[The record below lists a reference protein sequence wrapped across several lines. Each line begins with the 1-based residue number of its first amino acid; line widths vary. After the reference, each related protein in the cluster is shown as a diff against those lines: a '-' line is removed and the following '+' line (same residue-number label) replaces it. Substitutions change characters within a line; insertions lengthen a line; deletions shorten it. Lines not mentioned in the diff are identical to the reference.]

1 MEEQEN
7 LEENKQND
15 IVELTEQ
22 NINNSAR
29 DSESKNTEVES
40 VKNKKKCC
48 KFPTAYTILVIIE
61 LIFFILTYIIPK
73 GKYDKLEYSE
83 SSKMFIRKSSNKPDE
98 ILNATQKVLDDLGI
112 NIQIDNFLKGYIKN
126 EISIPNTYQK
136 IEGENSNFFQ
146 VFVYPISGLIDSSG
160 ICFFL
165 FVIGGS
171 INLLIEM
178 NALSGGIAALGRIT
192 EGREFILLILIFV
205 IISIGGTTYGLAEEI
220 LAFFPI
226 LIPIFLKSGFDI
238 ILGIS
243 PLIFGSMI
251 GSMFSTVNAFSV
263 VIASYAS
270 GVNFTEGLIFR
281 LICLCLG
288 DILGILYLYFY
299 YLKIKKD
306 KTKSIVYDIREEF
319 ENKYLK
325 QEKEEKQEVKIESN
339 VQKFDDNEENL
350 LLKEEKKEPKD
361 NFTWLQKLGLIFL
374 LLGFVVM
381 IFGVLKLD
389 WPFNEMTAIFLILSI
404 ILMILYNQGEQKGI
418 EVFIRGAGD
427 FLGVCL
433 VIGLARGINIT
444 LNEGNI
450 SDTILYSLSNIID
463 GLPKVIFALILLF
476 IYIFLGIFIQSSSGM
491 AVLTMPVFSPLADNS
506 HCSRIVIIDTYLF
519 GLFYIS
525 FIAPTGLVFIALQMV
540 GVPYNYWI
548 KFLIMQFRLNSS
560 EPKQILNSLR
570 SAYGK
575 SAKKKELLKCSSE
588 IFFNF
593 LVC

>member
-1 MEEQEN
+1 MEEQEISD
-7 LEENKQND
+7 EHKQNENEN
-15 IVELTEQ
+15 VELTSQ

-29 DSESKNTEVES
+29 GTSNQSSEIES
-40 VKNKKKCC
+40 VKDKKKGC

-73 GKYDKLEYSE
+73 GKYDKLQYSE
-83 SSKMFIRKSSNKPDE
+83 STHQFIRKSPNKPDE
-98 ILNATQKVLDDLGI
+98 ILNATQQVLDELGI

-126 EISIPNTYQK
+126 DISIPNTYQK
-136 IEGENSNFFQ
+136 IEGENSNIFK
-146 VFVYPISGLIDSSG
+146 VFVYPISGLIESSG
-160 ICFFL
+160 ISFFL
-165 FVIGGS
+165 FAIGGD

-178 NALSGGIAALGRIT
+178 NALSAGIAALGRIT
-192 EGREFILLILIFV
+192 KGREFILLILIFV

-226 LIPIFLKSGFDI
+226 LMPIFLQSGFDI
-238 ILGIS
+238 ILGIA
-243 PLIFGSMI
+243 PLIFGAMI

-263 VIASYAS
+263 VIASYSS

-281 LICLCLG
+281 LIGLCLG
-288 DILGILYLYFY
+288 DIIGILYLYFY

-306 KTKSIVYDIREEF
+306 KTKSVVYDIKEEF
-319 ENKYLK
+319 EKKYLNQEK
-325 QEKEEKQEVKIESN
+325 DEKEEEQEVKIETN
-339 VQKFDDNEENL
+339 EKHDDNGEHLVIKDEQN
-350 LLKEEKKEPKD
+350 EAKD
-361 NFTWLQKLGLIFL
+361 NFTWLHKLGLIFL
-374 LLGFVVM
+374 LLAFVVM

-389 WPFNEMTAIFLILSI
+389 WSFNEMTAVFLVLSI
-404 ILMILYNQGEQKGI
+404 ILMFLYNKGEQKGI

-450 SDTILYSLSNIID
+450 SDTILYSLSKIIS
-463 GLPKVIFALILLF
+463 GLPKVIFAIIMLLIF
-476 IYIFLGIFIQSSSGM
+476 IFLGIFIQSSSGL

-519 GLFYIS
+519 GLFLVS

-540 GVPYNYWI
+540 GVPYNYWLKFI
-548 KFLIMQFRLNSS
+548 WPFLI
-560 EPKQILNSLR
+560 ILF
-570 SAYGK
+570 
-575 SAKKKELLKCSSE
+575 
-588 IFFNF
+588 IF
-593 LVC
+593 LVILIIIDVLIN

>member
-1 MEEQEN
+1 MEEQEISD
-7 LEENKQND
+7 EHKQNENEN
-15 IVELTEQ
+15 VELTSQ

-29 DSESKNTEVES
+29 GTSNQSSEIES
-40 VKNKKKCC
+40 VKDKKKGC

-73 GKYDKLEYSE
+73 GKYDKLQYSE
-83 SSKMFIRKSSNKPDE
+83 STHQFIRKSPNKPDE
-98 ILNATQKVLDDLGI
+98 ILNATQQVLDELGI

-126 EISIPNTYQK
+126 DISIPNTYQK
-136 IEGENSNFFQ
+136 IEGENSNLFK
-146 VFVYPISGLIDSSG
+146 VFVYPISGLIESSG
-160 ICFFL
+160 ISFFL
-165 FVIGGS
+165 FAIGGD

-178 NALSGGIAALGRIT
+178 NALSAGIAALGRIT
-192 EGREFILLILIFV
+192 KGREFILLILIFV

-226 LIPIFLKSGFDI
+226 LMPIFLQSGFDI
-238 ILGIS
+238 ILGIA
-243 PLIFGSMI
+243 PLIFGAMI

-263 VIASYAS
+263 VIASYSS

-281 LICLCLG
+281 LIGLCLG
-288 DILGILYLYFY
+288 DIIGILYLYFY

-306 KTKSIVYDIREEF
+306 KTKSVVYDIKEEF
-319 ENKYLK
+319 EKKYLNQEK
-325 QEKEEKQEVKIESN
+325 DEKEEEQEVKIETN
-339 VQKFDDNEENL
+339 EKHDDNGEHLVIKDEQN
-350 LLKEEKKEPKD
+350 EAKD
-361 NFTWLQKLGLIFL
+361 NFTWLHKLGLIFL
-374 LLGFVVM
+374 LLAFVVM

-389 WPFNEMTAIFLILSI
+389 WSFNEMTAVFLVLSI
-404 ILMILYNQGEQKGI
+404 ILMFLYNKGEQKGI

-450 SDTILYSLSNIID
+450 SDTILYSLSKIIS
-463 GLPKVIFALILLF
+463 GLPKVIFAIIMLLIF
-476 IYIFLGIFIQSSSGM
+476 IFLGIFIQSSSGL

-519 GLFYIS
+519 GLFLVS

-540 GVPYNYWI
+540 GVPYNYWLKFI
-548 KFLIMQFRLNSS
+548 WPFLI
-560 EPKQILNSLR
+560 ILF
-570 SAYGK
+570 
-575 SAKKKELLKCSSE
+575 
-588 IFFNF
+588 IF
-593 LVC
+593 LIILIIIDVLIK

>member
-7 LEENKQND
+7 SDEHKQNENEN
-15 IVELTEQ
+15 VELTTQ
-22 NINNSAR
+22 NINNSSSR
-29 DSESKNTEVES
+29 TSNKGSEIGS
-40 VKNKKKCC
+40 VKGKKKGC

-73 GKYDKLEYSE
+73 GKYDKLQYSE
-83 SSKMFIRKSSNKPDE
+83 STHQFIRKSPNKPDE
-98 ILNATQKVLDDLGI
+98 ILNATQQVLDELGI

-126 EISIPNTYQK
+126 DISIPNTYQK
-136 IEGENSNFFQ
+136 IEGENSNIFK
-146 VFVYPISGLIDSSG
+146 VFVYPISGLIESSG
-160 ICFFL
+160 ISFFL
-165 FVIGGS
+165 FAIGGD

-178 NALSGGIAALGRIT
+178 NALSAGIAALGRIT
-192 EGREFILLILIFV
+192 KGREFILLILIFV

-226 LIPIFLKSGFDI
+226 LMPIFLQSGFDI
-238 ILGIS
+238 ILGIA
-243 PLIFGSMI
+243 PLIFGAMI

-263 VIASYAS
+263 VIASYSS

-281 LICLCLG
+281 LIGLCLG
-288 DILGILYLYFY
+288 DTIGILYLYFY

-306 KTKSIVYDIREEF
+306 KTKSVVYDIKEEF
-319 ENKYLK
+319 EKKYLNQEK
-325 QEKEEKQEVKIESN
+325 DEKEEEQEVKIETN
-339 VQKFDDNEENL
+339 EKHDDNGEHL
-350 LLKEEKKEPKD
+350 VKKDEQNETKD
-361 NFTWLQKLGLIFL
+361 NFTWLHKLGLIFL
-374 LLGFVVM
+374 LLAFVVM

-389 WPFNEMTAIFLILSI
+389 WSFNEMTAVFLVLSI
-404 ILMILYNQGEQKGI
+404 ILMFLYNKGEQKGI

-450 SDTILYSLSNIID
+450 SDTILYSLSKIIS
-463 GLPKVIFALILLF
+463 GLPKVIFAIIMLLIF
-476 IYIFLGIFIQSSSGM
+476 IFLGIFIQSSSGL

-519 GLFYIS
+519 GLFLVS

-540 GVPYNYWI
+540 GVPYNYWLKFI
-548 KFLIMQFRLNSS
+548 WPFLI
-560 EPKQILNSLR
+560 ILF
-570 SAYGK
+570 
-575 SAKKKELLKCSSE
+575 
-588 IFFNF
+588 IF
-593 LVC
+593 LIILIIIDVLIK

>member
-1 MEEQEN
+1 MEEQEISD
-7 LEENKQND
+7 EHKQNENEN
-15 IVELTEQ
+15 VELTSQ

-29 DSESKNTEVES
+29 GTSNQSSEIES
-40 VKNKKKCC
+40 VKDKKKGC

-73 GKYDKLEYSE
+73 GKYDKLQYSE
-83 SSKMFIRKSSNKPDE
+83 STHQFIRKSPNKPDE
-98 ILNATQKVLDDLGI
+98 ILNATQQVLDELGI

-126 EISIPNTYQK
+126 DISIPNTYQK
-136 IEGENSNFFQ
+136 IEGENSNIFK
-146 VFVYPISGLIDSSG
+146 VFVYPISGLIESSG
-160 ICFFL
+160 ISFFL
-165 FVIGGS
+165 FAIGGD

-178 NALSGGIAALGRIT
+178 NALSAGIAALGRIT
-192 EGREFILLILIFV
+192 KGREFILLILIFV

-226 LIPIFLKSGFDI
+226 LMPIFLQSGFDI
-238 ILGIS
+238 ILGIA
-243 PLIFGSMI
+243 PLIFGAMI

-263 VIASYAS
+263 VIASYSS

-281 LICLCLG
+281 LIGLCLG
-288 DILGILYLYFY
+288 DIIGILYLYFY

-306 KTKSIVYDIREEF
+306 KTKSVVYDIKEEF
-319 ENKYLK
+319 EKKYLNQEK
-325 QEKEEKQEVKIESN
+325 DEKEEEQEVKIETN
-339 VQKFDDNEENL
+339 EKHDDNGEHLVIKDEQN
-350 LLKEEKKEPKD
+350 EAKD
-361 NFTWLQKLGLIFL
+361 NFTWLHKLGLIFL
-374 LLGFVVM
+374 LLAFVVM

-389 WPFNEMTAIFLILSI
+389 WSFNEMTAVFLVLSI
-404 ILMILYNQGEQKGI
+404 ILMFLYNKGEQKGI

-450 SDTILYSLSNIID
+450 SDTILYSLSKIIS
-463 GLPKVIFALILLF
+463 GLPKVIFAIIMLLIF
-476 IYIFLGIFIQSSSGM
+476 IFLGIFIQSSSGL

-519 GLFYIS
+519 GLFLVS

-540 GVPYNYWI
+540 GVPYNYWLKFI
-548 KFLIMQFRLNSS
+548 WPFLI
-560 EPKQILNSLR
+560 ILF
-570 SAYGK
+570 
-575 SAKKKELLKCSSE
+575 
-588 IFFNF
+588 IF
-593 LVC
+593 LIILIIIDVLIK